1 MVKNHTLLNVSLETE
16 DANSQAKHN
25 ESRKAYL
32 YLKKIVHWTE
42 HILCGLETIIVDFH
56 WAGREVLFNDCLL
69 DMCSVSQILS
79 QGGQKMQTPQQ
90 TFNVLT
96 NNVYT

>member
-32 YLKKIVHWTE
+32 YLKKNSTLNRTHPLWFGNNYRRLSLSWT
-42 HILCGLETIIVDFH
+42 
-56 WAGREVLFNDCLL
+56 
-69 DMCSVSQILS
+69 
-79 QGGQKMQTPQQ
+79 GGTLQ
-90 TFNVLT
+90 
-96 NNVYT
+96 